1 MAAKNSGR
9 AKKNH
14 RPRGFREMSVSL
26 SARQAAQLLDDICGI
41 NCLVIG
47 DVMLDRFV
55 DGKVERIS
63 PEAPVP
69 ILSHSATATMPGG
82 AANVARNICHLGA
95 SCTLIGIT
103 GTDEAGTTLSNA
115 LAHNAGLSFCPVQI
129 AGRPTTSKTRFR
141 SGMQQIMRLDDEVK
155 TPLND
160 TEAAQLLA
168 IAETHIPKASIII
181 LSDYAKGC
189 LTRPLIK
196 SLISL
201 AKSHDKTVII
211 DPKSDDFSLYE
222 GADLITPNLSE
233 LVGATGLQDT
243 SDEMIAKTANALSE
257 RHQIAHVLT
266 TLSARGMRLDGS
278 GITAHVPSLTKDV
291 FDVSGAGDTVVAAL
305 ACAYASGASFE
316 TAMIF
321 ANQAASIVVSKPGT
335 AAFCA
340 GEFLASCDKIH
351 AVASR
356 LDDHQDKLA
365 QWRKEGLKIGF
376 TNGCF
381 DLLHAGHM
389 HVLREAAKICDKL
402 IVGVNSNQSV
412 SALKGP
418 SRPIQPQ
425 KIRAF
430 VLAQLPYCDGVII
443 FDDETPLA
451 LIEAISPDVLIK
463 GGDYQPSEIV
473 GHAHVTKKGGDVLT
487 IPLLEGHSTTAF
499 LAQ

>member
-1 MAAKNSGR
+1 
-9 AKKNH
+9 
-14 RPRGFREMSVSL
+14 MSVSL
-26 SARQAAQLLDDICGI
+26 TAQQAAQLLDNICGV

-103 GTDEAGTTLSNA
+103 GTDEAGTA
-115 LAHNAGLSFCPVQI
+115 LVNSLAANAGLSFCPVQI
-129 AGRPTTSKTRFR
+129 AGRPTTTKTRFR

-160 TEAAQLLA
+160 VEAAQLLEMA
-168 IAETHIPKASIII
+168 EAHIANASILI

-189 LTRPLIK
+189 LTRSLIK
-196 SLISL
+196 SLITL
-201 AKSHDKTVII
+201 AKNHDKAVII

-233 LVGATGLQDT
+233 LVRATGLQDT
-243 SDEMIAKTANALSE
+243 CDEMIAETANALSA
-257 RHQIAHVLT
+257 RHQIAHILT
-266 TLSARGMRLDGS
+266 TLSARGMRLDGKN
-278 GITAHVPSLTKDV
+278 IACHVPSLTKDV

-305 ACAYASGASFE
+305 ACAHASGTAFE

-351 AVASR
+351 AVESR
-356 LDDHQDKLA
+356 LDNHQDRLA
-365 QWRKEGLKIGF
+365 QWRKDGLKIGF

-402 IVGVNSNQSV
+402 VIGVNANQSV
-412 SALKGP
+412 TALKGP
-418 SRPIQPQ
+418 SRPIQPE
-425 KIRAF
+425 KMRAF
-430 VLAQLPYCDGVII
+430 VLAHLPYCDGVII
-443 FDDETPLA
+443 FEDETPLA

-473 GHAHVTKKGGDVLT
+473 GYDHVTKKGGNVLT